1 MLSYLVIGANDV
13 ALSAKFYAEVL
24 LPLGYEQI
32 DEGTYAAF
40 ALKEA
45 EDKENGPGTIWIE
58 PPFDGRPATS
68 GNGMMPAF
76 RTKTRAEVRTA
87 HAAGM
92 AHGGTDEGQ
101 PGLRPHYGEHFYA
114 AYMRDPVGNKLAVF
128 CAAASEG

>member
-13 ALSAKFYAEVL
+13 TLSARFYASVL

-32 DEGTYAAF
+32 EEGTSAAF
-40 ALKEA
+40 ALEDA

-76 RTKTRAEVRTA
+76 RTRTRAEVR
-87 HAAGM
+87 AAYAAAM
-92 AHGGTDEGQ
+92 AHGGADEGQ
-101 PGLRPHYGEHFYA
+101 PGLRPQYGENFYA
-114 AYMRDPVGNKLAVF
+114 AYMRDPVGNKLSVF
-128 CAAASEG
+128 CTVEGE